1 MLDFAHYSVDSTW
14 VAMTNKVLIVE
25 DDRAIQMAFARILGA
40 GGYDVALA
48 GDAVAALSTAVQ
60 ERPDAVVLDL
70 GLPAGA
76 GTVVLER
83 MRNLSATS
91 VTPVVVV
98 TGRAPGLDQELKLK
112 ELNCETVLVK
122 PVTSE
127 QLLDAVGRV
136 LGTPAEANGV
146 TEPA

>member
-1 MLDFAHYSVDSTW
+1 
-14 VAMTNKVLIVE
+14 MTSKVLIVD
-25 DDRAIQMAFARILGA
+25 DDRALQMAYARILGS

-48 GDAVAALSTAVQ
+48 GDAVGAVSTAVQ
-60 ERPDAVVLDL
+60 ERPDAIVLDL
-70 GLPAGA
+70 GLPAGN

-83 MRNLSATS
+83 MRNLATTS

-98 TGRAPGLDQELKLK
+98 TGRVPGLDQELRLK

-136 LGTPAEANGV
+136 LGTRPDASDV
-146 TEPA
+146 TETD